1 MFIYFYMSNIMSI
14 QNNTVMST
22 DDWQKFVGDQFR
34 AMRIRADLE
43 QTELATRADVSVG
56 AIKNLEN
63 GKGSSLRTLIRV
75 CRALRRTDWLEALA
89 PPVTVS
95 PMDMLRKQGQGKEV
109 RMKVFRP
116 RVQAAKG

>member
-1 MFIYFYMSNIMSI
+1 MAI
-14 QNNTVMST
+14 QDNMIMST
-22 DDWQKFVGDQFR
+22 DDWQKFVGEQFR

-43 QTELATRADVSVG
+43 QTELATQADVSVG

-89 PPVTVS
+89 PPITVS
-95 PMDMLRKQGQGKEV
+95 PMDMLRKYSKGKDV
-109 RMKVFRP
+109 RVKVFR
-116 RVQAAKG
+116 RRQAAKG